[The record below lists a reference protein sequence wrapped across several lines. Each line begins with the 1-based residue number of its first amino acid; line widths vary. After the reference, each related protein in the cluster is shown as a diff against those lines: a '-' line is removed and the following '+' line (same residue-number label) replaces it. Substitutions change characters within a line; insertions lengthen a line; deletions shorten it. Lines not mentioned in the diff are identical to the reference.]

1 MSFAAGFACGLEKA
15 ASMDNQP
22 GPHPGNPEKPDSH
35 RVRNVALGAALLVG
49 GSMAA
54 KGLHGQ
60 FKATGAAASAAIKSQ
75 RAVMA
80 KSIGQQAIAA
90 KGNAGQMAKVKA
102 VAAKFQQLNKQ
113 PIAPTMGQRFDALKK
128 MHAPKIENLKN
139 RLVGSAAA
147 AATPGDNRAAA
158 HDAFMGGIR
167 DKVDPDLVKK
177 VFNDSPHL
185 RKTLQQQH
193 PDIVGAP
200 GPSLGKRLKRT
211 AIVGGVLGAGSLMG
225 ASAASN
231 AQQPQN
237 DEQLGAR

>member
-1 MSFAAGFACGLEKA
+1 MSFAAGFSCGLEKA
-15 ASMDNQP
+15 ARMDNQP

-35 RVRNVALGAALLVG
+35 KARNVALGAALLVG

-54 KGLHGQ
+54 KGLHSQ
-60 FKATGAAASAAIKSQ
+60 YKATGAAATSAIKSQ
-75 RAVMA
+75 RAGMA

-90 KGNAGQMAKVKA
+90 KGDPGQMAKVKA
-102 VAAKFQQLNKQ
+102 VGAKFQQLNKQ
-113 PIAPTMGQRFDALKK
+113 PIAPTMGQRFDALKQ
-128 MHAPKIENLKN
+128 MHAPKVENLKN
-139 RLVGSAAA
+139 RLGLNAE
-147 AATPGDNRAAA
+147 GQRRRA

-211 AIVGGVLGAGSLMG
+211 AVVGGVLGAGSLMG